1 MGEMRKTLDIIKVDL
16 ITMNGGKNNMRMIF
30 VGFFIFC
37 FATGF
42 VFSSMF
48 GIIFP
53 LLMGAF
59 FVPMLFQNELKYH
72 SEKMYSVIPIKR
84 RDLVNARF
92 ALAVGLFTA
101 LFLVFYLLMLL
112 SMKIKLN
119 NIIFGEEAALNFD
132 RIAYFALL
140 SGGMF
145 TELGLFNLT
154 YSFGYAY
161 GLIITAV
168 EFRKYFRSSEGFS
181 GTLTFGTSKEV
192 RRQEFTAGMIVLG
205 VLIVSVLAIAGILPI
220 IPILLP
226 ILATLLQL
234 AQVADGFMLSAVMI
248 AIALFTAI
256 YQYICTVV
264 EYDEKEL

>member
-1 MGEMRKTLDIIKVDL
+1 MGEMRKTLDLIKVDL

-30 VGFFIFC
+30 AGSFIFC
-37 FATGF
+37 AVMGF
-42 VFSSMF
+42 LFSSMF
-48 GIIFP
+48 GILFP

-92 ALAVGLFTA
+92 LLAVGLFTA

-112 SMKIKLN
+112 GMNLRLSYA
-119 NIIFGEEAALNFD
+119 IFGEEAALVFD
-132 RIAYFALL
+132 RIAYLALI
-140 SGGMF
+140 SNGMF
-145 TELGLFNLT
+145 TKLGVFNLM
-154 YSFGYAY
+154 YSSGYAF
-161 GLIITAV
+161 GMIATVGQL
-168 EFRKYFRSSEGFS
+168 RKYFRSSEGFS
-181 GTLTFGTSKEV
+181 GTLTFGTSKEA

-205 VLIVSVLAIAGILPI
+205 VLIVSVLAIADILPI

-234 AQVADGFMLSAVMI
+234 AQVANGFMLSAVMI
-248 AIALFTAI
+248 VIAVLTTV
-256 YQYICTVV
+256 YRYVCTVV